1 MIPEPRLEPP
11 ETIEPQIRE
20 IQPQP
25 WWTKEIT
32 KRSVE
37 TAQEELCD
45 HYCKWPSEYKDTDDL
60 WDEKCDRCP
69 IIAFFDEVSTCLKQ
83 E

>member
-11 ETIEPQIRE
+11 EMTEPQIRE

-37 TAQEELCD
+37 TVQEEICD
-45 HYCKWPSEYKDTDDL
+45 HYCKWPSEYKDSDDL
-60 WDEKCDRCP
+60 WSEKCDDCP
-69 IIAFFDEVSTCLKQ
+69 VMGFLEEVRICLKQ
-83 E
+83 G

>member
-1 MIPEPRLEPP
+1 MPEPRLEPP

-25 WWTKEIT
+25 WWTKEVT
-32 KRSVE
+32 E
-37 TAQEELCD
+37 TAINAVQEELCD
-45 HYCKWPSEYKDTDDL
+45 HYCKWPGEYKDCDDL
-60 WDEKCDRCP
+60 WDEKCDSCP

-83 E
+83 G